1 MSTEVYFIYD
11 SHCPWSYA
19 CTPLVAAINKAFPKI
34 KIHLMHA
41 ARFDGEAGVEQ
52 ETLAEV
58 QSLSDVQFSKA
69 YLSSAQDPKDST
81 LAANLLSWVEQKSH
95 RHNLPLLQAMQQAHF
110 IDNNDLTTKQDVE
123 TIVNNLKLSAP
134 GKCLQVEK
142 FTKDAEYAL
151 ADLDELQEMIGTEAI
166 PALLLANEDELV
178 MLNHNLYIG
187 NPDKIVEAIKLELNT

>member
-19 CTPLVAAINKAFPKI
+19 CTPLVVAINKAFPEI
-34 KIHLMHA
+34 TIHLMHA
-41 ARFDGEAGVEQ
+41 ARFDGEVGVEKD
-52 ETLAEV
+52 TLDEV
-58 QSLSDVQFSKA
+58 QAMSKVNFSKE
-69 YLSSAQDPKDST
+69 YLSSAQDSKDST

-95 RHNLPLLQAMQQAHF
+95 KHNLPLLQALQQAHF
-110 IDNNDLTTKQDVE
+110 VEANPLTTKQDVQD
-123 TIVNNLKLSAP
+123 IVNSLKLSAP

-151 ADLDELQEMIGTEAI
+151 SDLAELQEMIGTEGI

-178 MLNHNLYIG
+178 MLNHNLYIEA
-187 NPDKIVEAIKLELNT
+187 PESIVEAIKLEMS